1 MNLLNRIAL
10 VMIVAAA
17 LPQAALAQREGDGR
31 RHNQSG
37 GVNLAPLPAV
47 YTVVSIDSYAQT
59 VKLRAQDGTITG
71 DVYVSEG
78 IYNLSKLNPGDKIQ
92 VNFLEPDGLSNRLA
106 AANIWKVQ

>member
-1 MNLLNRIAL
+1 MKLLNRIAL

-17 LPQAALAQREGDGR
+17 LLQAALAQREADR
-31 RHNQSG
+31 PRHNQSG
-37 GVNLAPLPAV
+37 GVNLAPVPAV
-47 YTVVSIDSYAQT
+47 YTVVSIDPYAQT
-59 VKLRAQDGTITG
+59 VKLRAKDGTITG

-92 VNFLEPDGLSNRLA
+92 VNFLEPDGLSNRVA